1 MPIYRCD
8 FLDFADHL
16 VTSKIVDCETD
27 DGIQETADILLAA
40 CDFPRRGLGTRSA
53 SLSRTKRRA
62 AAVISTPVRDSRVS
76 PAVRASTLTFGP
88 IAVAD

>member
-27 DGIQETADILLAA
+27 DAIQETADILLAA
-40 CDFPRRGLGTRSA
+40 CDY
-53 SLSRTKRRA
+53 
-62 AAVISTPVRDSRVS
+62 SRVE
-76 PAVRASTLTFGP
+76 VWEHGRQVYRAQRGAPQPSFRRRFATAGCHPLSVLRRP
-88 IAVAD
+88 LVQ